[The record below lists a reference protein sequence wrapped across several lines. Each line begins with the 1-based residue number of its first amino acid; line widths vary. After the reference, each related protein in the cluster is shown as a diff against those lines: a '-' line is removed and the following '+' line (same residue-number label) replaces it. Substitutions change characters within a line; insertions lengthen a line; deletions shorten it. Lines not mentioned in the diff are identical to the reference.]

1 MAADIETQGGYPC
14 KFVITPPG
22 ALLCQICQLVARDP
36 QLSVCC
42 GNNFCKTCLS
52 KVNNDEG
59 CPTCDDNEFFTTFSN
74 KLSDREIKK
83 LLIWCMNNEKGCG
96 WRDELA
102 NLENH
107 LQECDFQEIKC
118 RQNCGVMIER
128 SKMDDHLKNECHY
141 RRVECEYCNL
151 NGEYHVIVGQHKEE
165 CPKLPLSCPNE
176 CGLENIRKNELNE
189 HLRKCPLQKVHC
201 KYRSMGCEAKIFT
214 GTQDEHDEV
223 CMKEHFQ
230 MMRNEL
236 AQAKEELV
244 DLKLRVGD
252 REYYD
257 SCWPIKCIGNGLRSN
272 NNNGPQ
278 SVEER
283 KQHGSIEE
291 HVDGE
296 TPISG
301 HSNDLHIAQKEFA
314 VWKKQNSFLMDQI
327 LATMEW
333 RTRLDVLSK
342 LTDNPDL
349 ETTTPVIIKM
359 TEVEVKKEFKMVYKS
374 PTFLTYSNGHQICLC
389 VLPSGKGSAVMN
401 FSVNIMNMNKNDNDL
416 NGTFTISLMN
426 QLDDVEHCRTMLK
439 YESNKELRS
448 SVDGRVRQ
456 PDQCAILLLLL
467 LCRYRWNVSLLLMI
481 ACILK
486 CAMTVIDDTENDC
499 ICTFAALFLAGTK

>member
-1 MAADIETQGGYPC
+1 MAANKETKGGYSC

-42 GNNFCKTCLS
+42 GNNYCKTCLD

-59 CPTCDDNEFFTTFSN
+59 CPTCDDDEFFTTFSN

-83 LLIWCMNNEKGCG
+83 LLIWCMNNDKGCG
-96 WRDELA
+96 WRDELV

-107 LQECDFQEIKC
+107 LLECEFEEIKC
-118 RQNCGVMIER
+118 RQNCGIMIER

-141 RRVECEYCNL
+141 RRVPCEYCNL
-151 NGEYHVIVGQHKEE
+151 KGEHHVIVGPHREE

-176 CGLENIRKNELNE
+176 CGLENIKKNELKE

-201 KYRSMGCEAKIFT
+201 KYHSMGCEAKILT
-214 GTQDEHDEV
+214 GTQDEHDEAT
-223 CMKEHFQ
+223 MKEHFQ

-252 REYYD
+252 REHYD
-257 SCWPIKCIGNGLRSN
+257 KCWPIRRTGNVLQSN
-272 NNNGPQ
+272 KNRGPQ
-278 SVEER
+278 SVEEGHTGI
-283 KQHGSIEE
+283 KEH

-296 TPISG
+296 MASLG
-301 HSNDLHIAQKEFA
+301 LSNGLHKAQKEFA
-314 VWKKQNSFLMDQI
+314 QWKKENNFLMNQI

-333 RTRLDVLSK
+333 RMRLDVLSK

-349 ETTTPVIIKM
+349 ESTTPVIIKI
-359 TEVEVKKEFKMVYKS
+359 TEVEIKKEFKMVYKS
-374 PTFLTYSNGHQICLC
+374 PPFLTCSNGHQVYLC

-401 FSVNIMNMNKNDNDL
+401 FSVNIINMNKDGKEL
-416 NGTFTISLMN
+416 NGTFTVSLMN

-439 YESNKELRS
+439 YESNKESRS
-448 SVDGRVRQ
+448 SVDGRVSKLY
-456 PDQCAILLLLL
+456 DSSD
-467 LCRYRWNVSLLLMI
+467 NVLYY
-481 ACILK
+481 CY
-486 CAMTVIDDTENDC
+486 
-499 ICTFAALFLAGTK
+499 CTGVDGV